1 MRNNSNRHYSAKS
14 LEAFPKINNKKKT
27 IDLIKEYLLSQPDQ
41 IKKLQK
47 ISIDIY
53 DTINNFIEITENYS
67 TQIET
72 IALKIIPNYTTEGK
86 LIQAVQGILLFYSEN
101 LNNLIKELK
110 NENIMTKEEEIDNI
124 INQFNDYKSSYFNK
138 MKQAILYNEKYK
150 KDIVQYQEFLV
161 NEEYNEHMKKGDIKN
176 NDDDIIDIY
185 EKDIQI
191 KNKKEKEAK
200 FDEECSVIDI
210 NYVNKVN
217 LNKNNNGL
225 NDINN
230 EKELIESQKLFLS
243 NISESNDILNN
254 IKEFLS
260 KEKTILRKNIFNICD
275 CFIEGLLKFVDS
287 QKNNYDMQNEV
298 IKKLTNE
305 LQYEE
310 KDKNQIR
317 PAIVKLQYLEIYRN
331 FIQEKSEI
339 NINKITNDSNN
350 DSNDSYNDLTTFK
363 KLNNQRK
370 SLNVNDKKFNF
381 LDFITNRNTMNFT
394 QNIDNSKNDENKD
407 NFKKMVT
414 KLNRAEIINIFQRIK
429 NTNIILAESDV
440 KLIEKEINFK
450 IIHEILVKAFL
461 DTEKY
466 TEKEKNIL
474 LDYFNKDKSYIF
486 YFIKVLNDHRTKG
499 NFILSEKTLKYLGE
513 LFKYINNLILN
524 ENDMELFKFIFILSM
539 TYYHVSEKDQTK
551 IYLFSY
557 IKDHPDYQKIKFWED
572 YLNELVDHDLKGSL
586 YNTDS
591 DIKNKKWENLNKEE
605 KEKLNNCYFSNF
617 LTAVK
622 AMADF
627 RLDKKFVRD
636 FVEKNKEKYILTQEQ
651 IENVCMIFDVSL
663 NENETNY
670 NGDYLDKERK
680 QNINQENQE
689 ISKKGDKEKFENLN
703 EIQEIIEE
711 INITE
716 NKNEIIKENKTNENI
731 SEKNIISNTINE
743 NNSEINI
750 NKLNSD
756 INTETNFKDSNEN
769 KDENNSNKNINEKKI
784 NLEDNIE
791 CENENNQTNNETI

>member
-1 MRNNSNRHYSAKS
+1 
-14 LEAFPKINNKKKT
+14 
-27 IDLIKEYLLSQPDQ
+27 
-41 IKKLQK
+41 
-47 ISIDIY
+47 
-53 DTINNFIEITENYS
+53 
-67 TQIET
+67 
-72 IALKIIPNYTTEGK
+72 
-86 LIQAVQGILLFYSEN
+86 
-101 LNNLIKELK
+101 
-110 NENIMTKEEEIDNI
+110 
-124 INQFNDYKSSYFNK
+124 
-138 MKQAILYNEKYK
+138 
-150 KDIVQYQEFLV
+150 
-161 NEEYNEHMKKGDIKN
+161 
-176 NDDDIIDIY
+176 
-185 EKDIQI
+185 
-191 KNKKEKEAK
+191 
-200 FDEECSVIDI
+200 
-210 NYVNKVN
+210 
-217 LNKNNNGL
+217 
-225 NDINN
+225 
-230 EKELIESQKLFLS
+230 
-243 NISESNDILNN
+243 
-254 IKEFLS
+254 
-260 KEKTILRKNIFNICD
+260 
-275 CFIEGLLKFVDS
+275 
-287 QKNNYDMQNEV
+287 
-298 IKKLTNE
+298 
-305 LQYEE
+305 
-310 KDKNQIR
+310 
-317 PAIVKLQYLEIYRN
+317 
-331 FIQEKSEI
+331 
-339 NINKITNDSNN
+339 
-350 DSNDSYNDLTTFK
+350 
-363 KLNNQRK
+363 
-370 SLNVNDKKFNF
+370 
-381 LDFITNRNTMNFT
+381 
-394 QNIDNSKNDENKD
+394 
-407 NFKKMVT
+407 
-414 KLNRAEIINIFQRIK
+414 
-429 NTNIILAESDV
+429 
-440 KLIEKEINFK
+440 
-450 IIHEILVKAFL
+450 
-461 DTEKY
+461 
-466 TEKEKNIL
+466 
-474 LDYFNKDKSYIF
+474 
-486 YFIKVLNDHRTKG
+486 VLNDHRTKG

-703 EIQEIIEE
+703 EIQEILEE
-711 INITE
+711 INISE

-750 NKLNSD
+750 NKLNTD